1 MFADH
6 KSTAWLRSNPTLK
19 QDDSEQVAQANIQV
33 AFQSLKDGKVPL
45 PEQHSVIFTIK
56 KKVFCSSDGIY
67 VSVWYND
74 DTNLE
79 GVAST
84 PQDRAALNSLQK
96 WAKKKNTW
104 NSAQWN
110 LKSWAGTTLCTRAG
124 WGLSGWNV
132 AVLKK
137 AWEPWKAIG
146 MWLTVCPWLEVVTS
160 IMSCIRNAACSSK
173 DMILLYSPLLK
184 PHWQYLVQFWAF

>member
-1 MFADH
+1 MAEVQPH
-6 KSTAWLRSNPTLK
+6 
-19 QDDSEQVAQANIQV
+19 AQAGSLRAGCPGQHPGGFFNHSKMAKYLSLNSIQLSS
-33 AFQSLKDGKVPL
+33 QL
-45 PEQHSVIFTIK
+45 

-124 WGLSGWNV
+124 WELSGWNV

-146 MWLTVCPWLEVVTS
+146 MWL
-160 IMSCIRNAACSSK
+160 IRV
-173 DMILLYSPLLK
+173 PLSRSGHQHHEL
-184 PHWQYLVQFWAF
+184 H